1 MNKVTRWLWGL
12 VLIALGVILGMR
24 AFGID
29 INIFFPGWWTLF
41 IIVPS
46 FIGLFAKNGKTGSA
60 IMLAIGVCLLLG
72 SLNVVSFRVL
82 WRLIVPIILVIV
94 GLSIICGDAL
104 KRKIRQEMK
113 KLHNGNEKEYWATF
127 GGQKVNFKGEKFE
140 GARLEAVFGGV
151 QCDLRE
157 AKIEEDV
164 MITANSTF
172 GGITIRVPE
181 DVNVKVASTS
191 VFGGVSD
198 NRKRRDEEAEH
209 TVYINATCIFG
220 GVEVK

>member
-1 MNKVTRWLWGL
+1 MSKVSRWLWGI

-24 AFGID
+24 AFGVDID
-29 INIFFPGWWTLF
+29 IFFPGWWTLF

-46 FIGLFAKNGKTGSA
+46 FIGLFSKDGKTGSA

-72 SLNVVSFRVL
+72 SLDVVSFRIL

-94 GLSIICGDAL
+94 GVSIIFGDAL
-104 KRKIRQEMK
+104 KKKVRQEMK
-113 KLHNGNEKEYWATF
+113 KLHTGNEKEYWATF

-164 MITANSTF
+164 MVTANSTF

-181 DVNVKVASTS
+181 DVNVKIASTS
-191 VFGGVSD
+191 IFGGVSD
-198 NRKRRDEEAEH
+198 NRKRRDEDAKR
-209 TVYINATCIFG
+209 TIYINATCIFG

>member
-1 MNKVTRWLWGL
+1 MSRVSRWLWGI
-12 VLIALGVILGMR
+12 VLITLGVILGLR
-24 AFGID
+24 AFGVD

-46 FIGLFAKNGKTGSA
+46 FIGLFSKDGKTGSA

-72 SLNVVSFRVL
+72 SLNVVSFRIL

-94 GLSIICGDAL
+94 GVSIIFGDAL
-104 KRKIRQEMK
+104 KKKVRQEMK
-113 KLHNGNEKEYWATF
+113 KLHTGKEKEYWATF
-127 GGQKVNFKGEKFE
+127 GSQKVNFKGEKFE

-164 MITANSTF
+164 MVTANSTF

-181 DVNVKVASTS
+181 NVNVKIASTS
-191 VFGGVSD
+191 IFGGVSD
-198 NRKRRDEEAEH
+198 NRKRRDEDADK
-209 TVYINATCIFG
+209 TIYINATCIFG